1 MPAPPSTDKKQK
13 SSRKVRPALRPSGGS
28 GVGALVSATAVAP
41 DGNNTATGT
50 APGNPT
56 MMALLESLDKD
67 LHGPGNTL
75 GRPSQPLP
83 TPSMA
88 ADGACIIGRLSDIH
102 NPTLQS
108 PSPAGGGSAAAAAA
122 VAGEL
127 APVAPSHGSTEALP
141 AADDGSENEN
151 GGSNEAGIGNNNNNN
166 GEGPPSSVAGSGGN
180 ADHGDVPAALPSHQE
195 EVEPVLKDDPE
206 FTFDPV
212 STAQKKGP
220 GSNENQ
226 NGSPASGS
234 APTAE
239 EKEGKE
245 DSPSLPAK
253 RARKNTS
260 LDPTSPSYFKF
271 G

>member
-28 GVGALVSATAVAP
+28 GVGALVSATAVAA
-41 DGNNTATGT
+41 DGNNIATGT
-50 APGNPT
+50 GTGTGNPT

-75 GRPSQPLP
+75 GRPSQPLT
-83 TPSMA
+83 TPNMA

-108 PSPAGGGSAAAAAA
+108 PSPASAGGGGAAV

-151 GGSNEAGIGNNNNNN
+151 GGSNEAGNNNNINN

-180 ADHGDVPAALPSHQE
+180 ADHGDAPAALPPRQE
-195 EVEPVLKDDPE
+195 GMEPVLKDDPE

-212 STAQKKGP
+212 SIAQKKQP
-220 GSNENQ
+220 GT
-226 NGSPASGS
+226 NGSPASAS
-234 APTAE
+234 APVAE
-239 EKEGKE
+239 ENKE

-260 LDPTSPSYFKF
+260 SDPTSPSYFKF